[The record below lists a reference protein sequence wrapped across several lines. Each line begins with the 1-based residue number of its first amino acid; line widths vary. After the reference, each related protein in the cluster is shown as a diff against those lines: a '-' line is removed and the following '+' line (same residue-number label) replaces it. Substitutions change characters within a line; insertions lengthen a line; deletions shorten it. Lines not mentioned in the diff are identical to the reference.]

1 MQVRFAVCTAEV
13 TVNNLISAH
22 RMVHTIIRIKIIVTK
37 KVRTKFGST
46 NRRALIFGEPFIYSF
61 YIIFT
66 ISNTTKKMTDVMKEK
81 PNPLIEEYR
90 RINSKPNWF

>member
-22 RMVHTIIRIKIIVTK
+22 RMVHTIIRIKIIVTN
-37 KVRTKFGST
+37 KVRTKLGST
-46 NRRALIFGEPFIYSF
+46 NRRTLIFGEPFIYFSF
-61 YIIFT
+61 
-66 ISNTTKKMTDVMKEK
+66 MTDVMKEK
-81 PNPLIEEYR
+81 LNPLIEEFR